1 MSRWDAE
8 NEARRRSGARA
19 AASQPR
25 PAPGLTGPS
34 QGPLPEKGP
43 YGRIAQTCG
52 HHANNQRR
60 PLCHSAYG
68 EETRGHRHR
77 NTSIGNSGRS
87 VYGGSSLR
95 QRAAG
100 TRTPGLHGRPGA
112 FRRQLERDARWTK
125 AAVGKG
131 RTRKEPSASPGR
143 LVPAAGPAR
152 QRGRLRGPRAQA
164 RVLAVTRQWPGGR
177 GPSQGHRSQLHAVSS
192 TLSRLLR
199 PVLPS
204 PQTGGFQSPLPLTV
218 MVSPLQ

>member
-1 MSRWDAE
+1 MDGSL
-8 NEARRRSGARA
+8 
-19 AASQPR
+19 R
-25 PAPGLTGPS
+25 PVGITRTTRG
-34 QGPLPEKGP
+34 GPLC
-43 YGRIAQTCG
+43 Q
-52 HHANNQRR
+52 
-60 PLCHSAYG
+60 SAYG

-131 RTRKEPSASPGR
+131 HTRKEPSASPGR

-152 QRGRLRGPRAQA
+152 QRGRLRGPR
-164 RVLAVTRQWPGGR
+164 VLAVTRQRPGGH
-177 GPSQGHRSQLHAVSS
+177 GPSQGHRSQLRAVSS

-199 PVLPS
+199 PVLPP
-204 PQTGGFQSPLPLTV
+204 PQTGGFQPPLPLTV